1 MDILILLAIVLPVTA
16 VAVTSYFLLRNFL
29 NSQEK
34 QKLYSIKSEN
44 QKEALPIRLQAYE
57 RIMLMLERMRPGSL
71 LFRVD
76 SSGLTAAEFQ
86 GKLLSDI
93 RSEFEHNLSQQIYL
107 SAALWPLITAAR
119 EEMVRLIN
127 SAALEL
133 SEDAS
138 GKDLAQLIFQK
149 SVEQDVS
156 AINNAGKALKAEVQ
170 QLF

>member
-1 MDILILLAIVLPVTA
+1 MNFLILLAIVLPATA

-34 QKLYSIKSEN
+34 QKLFSIKSEN
-44 QKEALPIRLQAYE
+44 QKEALPLRLQAYE

-93 RSEFEHNLSQQIYL
+93 RNEFEHNLSQQIYL
-107 SAALWPLITAAR
+107 SVAVWPLITAAR

-133 SEDAS
+133 SEDAT

-149 SVEQDVS
+149 SVEQDILAVDK
-156 AINNAGKALKAEVQ
+156 AGKALKAEVQ